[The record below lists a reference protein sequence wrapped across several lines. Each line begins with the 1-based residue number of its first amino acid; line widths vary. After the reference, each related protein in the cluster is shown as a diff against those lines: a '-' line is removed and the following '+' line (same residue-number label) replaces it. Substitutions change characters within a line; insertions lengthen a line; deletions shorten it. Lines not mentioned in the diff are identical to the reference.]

1 MRNNISIIRN
11 CFGCGVCVISCPK
24 HIIQMRFNA
33 DGFYEP
39 FVTDEN
45 KCVNCSLCLKNCSF
59 YNTKDDFEHSCVDG
73 IASWSNDPEVRAAS
87 SSGGTGFEIAR
98 YLVGLGYTF
107 CGVRYN
113 AEKGRAEHYLTD
125 TVDGLK
131 PSEGSKYIQSL
142 TVEAFK
148 KIDFK
153 NGRYVVV
160 GTPCQIASLHRIIER
175 KKAQDRFVLV
185 DFFCHGVPSMFLWR
199 KYCSYVESGIGK
211 ISYASWRNKQTG
223 WHDSWAMSISGSEES
238 AKVDCHDSYNM
249 LIREKKGFYNSR
261 MSQGDLFYKYFLG
274 HYCLGNQC
282 TSACR
287 FKMTNS
293 YADIRIGD
301 LWGDAY
307 KDEDKGVTGVLA
319 LTTKGK
325 NILEHITTIHKEQQ
339 SVETVCEGQM
349 KTNAHPHP
357 LRPLILRLLKSHR
370 SLSIIDKIVTVI
382 EFPLKAL
389 RKAHLIKY

>member
-87 SSGGTGFEIAR
+87 SSGGAGFEIAR

-175 KKAQDRFVLV
+175 KKRRTDSFWWISSVMAFRQCFFGGNIAVMLRAGLV
-185 DFFCHGVPSMFLWR
+185 KSVMRHG
-199 KYCSYVESGIGK
+199 
-211 ISYASWRNKQTG
+211 AT
-223 WHDSWAMSISGSEES
+223 
-238 AKVDCHDSYNM
+238 
-249 LIREKKGFYNSR
+249 SR
-261 MSQGDLFYKYFLG
+261 LAGMTHG
-274 HYCLGNQC
+274 QC
-282 TSACR
+282 
-287 FKMTNS
+287 
-293 YADIRIGD
+293 
-301 LWGDAY
+301 
-307 KDEDKGVTGVLA
+307 
-319 LTTKGK
+319 
-325 NILEHITTIHKEQQ
+325 
-339 SVETVCEGQM
+339 
-349 KTNAHPHP
+349 P
-357 LRPLILRLLKSHR
+357 
-370 SLSIIDKIVTVI
+370 
-382 EFPLKAL
+382 
-389 RKAHLIKY
+389 